1 MLNRVAR
8 EGFREIDVMAQRSKT
23 PPARVREVAAALAQ
37 RGFVTIDVDTVSVTE
52 AGRQVAALI
61 VAAQEEILNEFLE
74 GWSPQE
80 HPDVKILVHEISA
93 RLSEEHEGLVAVGSA
108 AQRGSTGPDLN

>member
-8 EGFREIDVMAQRSKT
+8 EGSREIYVMAQRSKT

-37 RGFVTIDVDTVSVTE
+37 RGYMTIDGDTVSVTE
-52 AGRQVAALI
+52 AGREIAAMI

-93 RLSEEHEGLVAVGSA
+93 RLSEEHHGLVAAGSA
-108 AQRGSTGPDLN
+108 AQRSRTGPDLN